1 MSITSLK
8 TPKNH
13 SSKLNR
19 QPVQSL
25 TVICRLV
32 CWLAS
37 ARIELG
43 SSVDL
48 QLKKVLELGSTFGEV
63 VSETLLLEARPQ
75 AFRVPGLEP
84 GDVGLEV
91 EL

>member
-1 MSITSLK
+1 M
-8 TPKNH
+8 
-13 SSKLNR
+13 
-19 QPVQSL
+19 
-25 TVICRLV
+25 ICRFV
-32 CWLAS
+32 CRLTS

-48 QLKKVLELGSTFGEV
+48 QLKNVFEVGSTFGEV

-84 GDVGLEV
+84 GDVGFEV
-91 EL
+91 ELYPLSREYSRPVVESDGGG

>member
-1 MSITSLK
+1 MSAAKVQASSRVVGLFISFGLVASLSGGESEK
-8 TPKNH
+8 FLP
-13 SSKLNR
+13 
-19 QPVQSL
+19 
-25 TVICRLV
+25 
-32 CWLAS
+32 W
-37 ARIELG
+37 RIELG

-84 GDVGLEV
+84 GDVGFEV

>member
-1 MSITSLK
+1 MDKVFKKIIWK
-8 TPKNH
+8 
-13 SSKLNR
+13 
-19 QPVQSL
+19 V
-25 TVICRLV
+25 TVICRFV

-48 QLKKVLELGSTFGEV
+48 QLKKVFELGRTLGEV

-84 GDVGLEV
+84 GDVGFEV